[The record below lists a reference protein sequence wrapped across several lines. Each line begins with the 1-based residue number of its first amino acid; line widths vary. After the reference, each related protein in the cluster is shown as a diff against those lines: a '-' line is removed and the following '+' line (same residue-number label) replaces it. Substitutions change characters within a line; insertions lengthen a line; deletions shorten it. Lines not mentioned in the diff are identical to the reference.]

1 MSTDEKY
8 AVLFR
13 YWRDGDRVMST
24 FNTKEEGE
32 QWITEKV
39 YEDKKHLFV
48 VDTIGNYYARMR
60 KGEKK

>member
-24 FNTKEEGE
+24 FNTKETAE

-60 KGEKK
+60 EGEEK